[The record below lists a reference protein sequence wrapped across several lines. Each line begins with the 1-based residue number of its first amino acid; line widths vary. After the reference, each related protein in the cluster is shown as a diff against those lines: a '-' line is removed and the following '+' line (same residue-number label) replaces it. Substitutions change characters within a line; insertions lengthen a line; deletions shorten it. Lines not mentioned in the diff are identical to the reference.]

1 MIRRQWMRAVFAAA
15 VALNLVSAA
24 VAQRIE
30 TGFLDRTVT
39 LERAESRYQVYV
51 PRGFVPTTK
60 WAVILALH
68 GGGEYGSDGIRPTVH
83 GVAAAIRQHPERV
96 PAIVVFP
103 QAPADGKPGW
113 HLDAGRAALRAVDD
127 AIIEFSGDP
136 ARVYLTGYSAGGNG
150 AWYLAS
156 RHPERFAAVVVV
168 CGFVSDFVG
177 RSSAVRYPSLA
188 PPGAAEPYAAVAKQ
202 VAHLP
207 IWLFHGDADGVVPV
221 DESRRMFA
229 ALKAAGADVRY
240 TELPGVSHDA
250 WTPAYGR
257 AELFEWLL
265 KQRRREP
272 HSEHVSSK

>member
-1 MIRRQWMRAVFAAA
+1 MNLRQWALCALVAFATLGGGG
-15 VALNLVSAA
+15 VPSATA
-24 VAQRIE
+24 AQRTE
-30 TGFLDRTVT
+30 TGFLDRSLA
-39 LERAESRYQVYV
+39 LEGAEYLYQVYV
-51 PRGFVPTTK
+51 PRSFNRATK
-60 WAVILALH
+60 WPVILTLH

-113 HLDAGRAALRAVDD
+113 QLDAGRAALRAVDA
-127 AIIEFSGDP
+127 AIAEFSGDP

-168 CGFVSDFVG
+168 CGFVTEFVG
-177 RSSAVRYPSLA
+177 RSSAVRYPSVA
-188 PPGAAEPYAAVAKQ
+188 PTGAAEPYAAVAKQ
-202 VAHLP
+202 VAGLP
-207 IWLFHGDADGVVPV
+207 IWIFHGDADGVVPV

-229 ALKAAGADVRY
+229 ALKAGGASVQY

-250 WTPAYGR
+250 WTQAYDR
-257 AELFEWLL
+257 ADLFEWML
-265 KQRRREP
+265 KQRR
-272 HSEHVSSK
+272 H

>member
-1 MIRRQWMRAVFAAA
+1 MNRRQWWRAALAAA
-15 VALNLVSAA
+15 VALNLVSTA

-30 TGFLDRTVT
+30 TGFLDRSVT
-39 LERAESRYQVYV
+39 LERSEYRYQVYV
-51 PRGFVPTTK
+51 PRGFSRFEK
-60 WAVILALH
+60 WPVILALH

-113 HLDAGRAALRAVDD
+113 QLDAGRAALHAVDD
-127 AIIEFSGDP
+127 AIAEFSGDP

-168 CGFVSDFVG
+168 CGFVTEFVG
-177 RSSAVRYPSLA
+177 RSSAVSYPSLA
-188 PPGAAEPYAAVAKQ
+188 PAGAAEPHTWLAKR

-229 ALKAAGADVRY
+229 ALRAAGADAQY

-250 WTPAYGR
+250 WTPVYGR

-265 KQRRREP
+265 KQRRR
-272 HSEHVSSK
+272 